1 MIAKWAIDCLTGNN
15 VKMLKVGYI
24 KRSFDKIKCV
34 SNPLNA
40 DVDDLPFYCY
50 QRLITI
56 LKIYWIN
63 DNIVKSLNN
72 SLIVGVYMNW
82 I

>member
-1 MIAKWAIDCLTGNN
+1 MIAKWAIYCLTGNT

-40 DVDDLPFYCY
+40 DVGDLPFYCY
-50 QRLITI
+50 RKQTGQQSMTQRWKLKLQRTI
-56 LKIYWIN
+56 L
-63 DNIVKSLNN
+63 DE
-72 SLIVGVYMNW
+72 
-82 I
+82 